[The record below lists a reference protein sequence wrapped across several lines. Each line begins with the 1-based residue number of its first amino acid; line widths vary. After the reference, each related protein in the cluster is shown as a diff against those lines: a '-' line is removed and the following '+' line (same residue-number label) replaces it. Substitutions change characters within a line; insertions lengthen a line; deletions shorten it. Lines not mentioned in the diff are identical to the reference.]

1 MSRPNTKLQQQQ
13 KESAQAQLSKSI
25 PHPPRPSSLRPN
37 PGFRLSVFPNRA
49 AVLPPPSRGR
59 LYRHTQTPAF
69 LHHDAATI
77 RRIGTTTDSIRS
89 AAAVPA
95 AAAAAV
101 PAAAAAAVPAAAA
114 AAVDDDLAEKQR
126 QQIQQKR
133 RRPSLRLRR

>member
-101 PAAAAAAVPAAAA
+101 PAAAAAAV
-114 AAVDDDLAEKQR
+114 DDDLAEKQR